1 MAYCVES
8 ACVMNVSSPTELTI
22 RLYSTIRT
30 RLVERFA
37 QGKREV
43 NKMYWVT
50 GILGLLLAAAP
61 FLVGYV
67 QNTPALII
75 SVGGG
80 VLVMVMSVLEGLN
93 HEREKWEYWVALVLG
108 VGIIS
113 SPFLFGFN
121 NHFEAVWTTLILGM
135 LIALGSATI
144 LYINSSKNR

>member
-1 MAYCVES
+1 MQGVRNS
-8 ACVMNVSSPTELTI
+8 K
-22 RLYSTIRT
+22 T
-30 RLVERFA
+30 RRNSLRISN
-37 QGKREV
+37 GREV

-50 GILGLLLAAAP
+50 GILGLLLSAAP
-61 FLVGYV
+61 FLVGYM

-80 VLVMVMSVLEGLN
+80 VLVMAMSVLEGLN